1 METSKHYLFRL
12 GQALPWFHRHLG
24 HRHSLHQNLLYS
36 IKKNQVVIFD
46 PLTQTNKIMSLNA
59 TGRIVPPTFTDSRRN
74 RNFPDLK
81 DKYLSETD
89 RKIVGCADLE

>member
-1 METSKHYLFRL
+1 M
-12 GQALPWFHRHLG
+12 
-24 HRHSLHQNLLYS
+24 
-36 IKKNQVVIFD
+36 
-46 PLTQTNKIMSLNA
+46 MSLNA